1 MVEINGI
8 NPYSYL
14 QQEVEQPLGPAD
26 LAPALAERDPDKVS
40 QQFST
45 LFVSLL
51 LKKAFAS
58 WDGSTASRTD
68 AADQQPLFAGNK
80 EMYRDIFFKQLVDQL
95 VAEDAF
101 GLKETLEKRIGK
113 VEKTT
118 GQ

>member
-1 MVEINGI
+1 MVEVSGI

-14 QQEVEQPLGPAD
+14 RAEVEQPLSPAD

-58 WDGSTASRTD
+58 WDSGADDQTD
-68 AADQQPLFAGNK
+68 GPKPLFADNK
-80 EMYRDIFFKQLVDQL
+80 ELYRDIFYKQLVDQL

-113 VEKTT
+113 VEKNT